1 MPLATIASLPLLE
14 LDLPPAELLE
24 DLAVLL
30 EDFALLELD
39 FASLELDLAVLLEE
53 AATLEL
59 LGIDFHCADMIK
71 FPDAVAGISV
81 TSASPYSQPKNVW
94 SLREG
99 VGKGISCPGV

>member
-59 LGIDFHCADMIK
+59 LGIAFQSALISK
-71 FPDAVAGISV
+71 IPNAVEGIFVTTSV
-81 TSASPYSQPKNVW
+81 SRLHPRKV
-94 SLREG
+94 
-99 VGKGISCPGV
+99 